1 MKPKDRGL
9 ELKQDLA
16 FQRREWRVQRMGWWV
31 LAAFVVAASLGL
43 FGGGPLSAAQAGVP
57 GAPLWIEYER
67 FVRVGAPTR
76 ISLHAGVAASSNG
89 IRLRIRRSYFE
100 ALKIERMVPEPAA
113 VAVGESDVTMRFDSV
128 ASGSPFFTVILD
140 VEPLR
145 AGRHQAAFDV
155 DGAGG
160 VSFAQLA
167 YF

>member
-1 MKPKDRGL
+1 MKEQDRKL
-9 ELKQDLA
+9 QLKQDPA
-16 FQRREWRVQRMGWWV
+16 FQRREWLAQRMGWWV
-31 LAAFVVAASLGL
+31 LAALVVAAVLGL
-43 FGGGPLSAAQAGVP
+43 FGGGPLSAAQAGSR

-76 ISLHAGVAASSNG
+76 IALHATVPAPAGE

-100 ALKIERMVPEPAA
+100 ALKIDRMVPEPAA
-113 VAVGESDVTMRFDSV
+113 IAIGESHVTMRFDSV
-128 ASGSPFFTVILD
+128 ASGAAPFTVILD

-155 DGAGG
+155 DREGE
-160 VSFAQLA
+160 VTFAQLA